1 MVHLRVVA
9 PEDLTERALAQLG
22 RTASVINLVHLPGV
36 ARNPD
41 GDLITADVA
50 REDASAVLH
59 ELRALGIGKDR
70 GSIALHDVDTTIGE
84 AADAAERAAVGAP
97 ADAVIWED
105 VTQKTSESAALSA
118 SYVIFMV
125 LAALIAGVGILLD
138 SAILVVGGM
147 VVGPEFGPMAGFC
160 VAAVQRRGALAARSL
175 VALVVGFP
183 LAIVAMLLAALA
195 FTALGLGPEQFDADE
210 HPIARTISE
219 PDFFAFFVA
228 FCAGIAGVMSLSTAK
243 SGALIGVVISVTT
256 LPAAANVGIAAAYGD
271 WDAFWG
277 SQAQLAINL
286 VSLLTAGTLALYL
299 QRLLYL
305 RRRDRLPRRSSR
317 GTTRPPA
324 SP

>member
-9 PEDLTERALAQLG
+9 PEDLAPAALEGLG
-22 RTASVINLVHLPGV
+22 STASVINLVHLPGV
-36 ARNPD
+36 AQHPS
-41 GDLITADVA
+41 GDLIIADVA

-59 ELRALGIGKDR
+59 LLRELGIGVER
-70 GSIALHDVDTTIGE
+70 GTIALHDVDTAVGP
-84 AADAAERAAVGAP
+84 DAEEAERVAKGDP
-97 ADAVIWED
+97 TDAVIWED
-105 VTQKTSESAALSA
+105 VTQRTSESAALSA
-118 SYVIFMV
+118 SYLLFMV
-125 LAALIAGVGILLD
+125 LAALIAGVGILSD

-160 VAAVQRRGALAARSL
+160 VAAVQRRGALAIRSL
-175 VALVVGFP
+175 TALVVGFP
-183 LAIVAMLLAALA
+183 LAIGAMLLAALV
-195 FTALGLGPEQFDADE
+195 FTTMGVGPETFDAGD

-219 PDFFAFFVA
+219 PDFFAVFVA

-243 SGALIGVVISVTT
+243 SGALVGVVISVTT
-256 LPAAANVGIAAAYGD
+256 LPAAANVGISAAYGD

-277 SQAQLAINL
+277 SQAQLTLNL
-286 VSLLTAGTLALYL
+286 VGLLAAGTLTLYC